1 MMQSVDMPGSQG
13 STRSQP
19 EPRPPQNIET
29 RLKAHYIRGMYIRP
43 PAVAGTFYEG
53 IADRLTR
60 QVDACFAANPPAPER
75 KERFLGAVVPHAGLM
90 YSGHVAAA
98 FYTLADLPKR
108 FIILCPNHTGAGHF
122 AAINRHGAWRTPL
135 GDVAIDTALADALMV
150 RTPLLVE
157 DTRAHAREHSLEV
170 QLPFLQRLLGDFTF
184 VPICLGAH
192 RYDYAEEI
200 ARAVAGVVKSEIDVG
215 ILASSDLNHYEDQ
228 RETMRKDQLAIDP
241 ILARD
246 PRELWRVVDEY
257 DVSMCG
263 FIPTTTMLLAANEL
277 GATSARLIK
286 HATSGDVNGDYS
298 HVVGYASLL
307 IS

>member
-1 MMQSVDMPGSQG
+1 M
-13 STRSQP
+13 
-19 EPRPPQNIET
+19 
-29 RLKAHYIRGMYIRP
+29 HIRP

-53 IADRLTR
+53 TPDRLAR
-60 QVDACFAANPPAPER
+60 QVDACFAGSPQPAR

-98 FYTLADLPKR
+98 FYALADLPKR
-108 FIILCPNHTGAGHF
+108 FVILCPNHTGAGHF
-122 AAINRHGAWRTPL
+122 AAINREGAWRTPL
-135 GDVAIDTALADALMV
+135 GDVAIDTPLADALMAK
-150 RTPLLVE
+150 TPLLSE

-170 QLPFLQRLLGDFTF
+170 QLPFLQKLLGDFTF

-192 RYDYAEEI
+192 HYEYAEEI
-200 ARAVAGVVKSEIDVG
+200 GRAIAEVLQGEKDVA

-228 RETMRKDQLAIDP
+228 RETLRKDQLAIDQ

-246 PRELWRVVDEY
+246 PAELWRVVREY

-263 FIPTTTMLLAANEL
+263 FIPTTTMLLAANAL
-277 GATSARLIK
+277 GATEARLIR

-298 HVVGYASLL
+298 HVVGYASVL
-307 IS
+307 IA